1 MSGISPEGQICEPHS
16 SSRVYGTLASPWE
29 RDPRQLCW
37 GASPGDLLAG
47 CSGGYQPPPAPERQ
61 RCLCCCCC
69 CCWRISSKLQPER
82 GQVEPETLEPLCFG
96 ETRAHGE
103 SGGTMPAIKKERLD
117 REEMALAAF
126 NQPMETLPDYLAP
139 LAAAAIPVVTPHP
152 PAYDQI
158 FAHRAYLGFH
168 ETHHPHPHHPHHPH
182 HLPEDLMLER
192 FSSIPDFQPFFD
204 NGEPCIEVECGEN
217 KALLYINKLCQ
228 GSKGPS
234 IRYRGEWLTPNEF
247 QFVSGRETAKDWKR
261 SIRHK
266 GKSLKTLMSKGIL
279 QNRGRLA
286 EKRTIPLPP
295 TRIPK
300 KELSSIFSHSEDSE
314 ESDKSNGQ
322 HPEVKQEEDLHISI
336 MKRRIHTHWDLNIS
350 FRETSCRYHF
360 GAPLCMPRQRPLHHH
375 LQPAPEPP
383 ARYARDP
390 EPLRV
395 QEEQPGRGAGSSS
408 ARFHEFPVAVG
419 LFAWIEV
426 EDSGSLMLEEDEILG
441 KRRVCSPN
449 SSSECPLESKKARSE
464 SPKENSHTPLLEEA
478 VTQMTPEEH
487 YRRMMSALNE
497 HGTFEEQQQQ
507 RLYQL
512 ANSMAVPSHGDLLR
526 ARQEVAAAAAA
537 RTPGAMEAH
546 IPSAS
551 NSSSQRRKQGLPQHR
566 DSHFPDREI
575 SHPPPLL
582 SPQNAPHIALGP
594 HLRPP
599 FLGVPSAL
607 CQTPGYGFLQPA
619 QAEMFARQQEMLRKQ
634 NLARLEM
641 SAELIRQ
648 KELENLHRQRLLA
661 GDPLS
666 LHPGLPPD
674 HPALRSVHDVPEGH
688 ALRDELSRR
697 NAMLVLRH
705 NNAPL
710 LSLTPGGPGAAT
722 PPKEQPRRAGGG
734 RKSSQPRAEPQGPG
748 EAREPAEPR
757 ARDGAQ
763 DCNDEEM
770 KDSESDAEVG
780 EDKAEGLKAEGGS
793 GAELKECKDGTGKA
807 CEGAKELSEAAAAPS
822 VPCSSSSAE
831 SPSHLLGPGINKAEV
846 KYLPPASLPA
856 PQPLPFGF
864 PYTMSPYFHAGTMGG
879 LFLDGEESPA
889 LEDISKWT
897 VEDVCSFVSNLSG
910 CTEYT
915 QVFREQAIDG
925 ETLPLLTEE
934 HLLNNMGLK
943 LGPAL
948 KIRSQVAK
956 RLGRVLCMA
965 GFPVA
970 LPLQPPGLR
979 PPERELAPGELRPAS
994 TGSVA
999 SPFGS
1004 AVPPSRG
1011 SPKQENGN
1019 PSLLSD
1025 TTKPPS

>member
-1 MSGISPEGQICEPHS
+1 MSGISPEGQICEQHRG
-16 SSRVYGTLASPWE
+16 SRVSGALASRWE

-37 GASPGDLLAG
+37 GAGGGDLLAG
-47 CSGGYQPPPAPERQ
+47 SSGGYYPPPPAPERK
-61 RCLCCCCC
+61 RCCCCC
-69 CCWRISSKLQPER
+69 CYCWRISSKLQPER
-82 GQVEPETLEPLCFG
+82 GQVAPETSEPLCFG
-96 ETRAHGE
+96 EARAHWE
-103 SGGTMPAIKKERLD
+103 RSGTMPAIKKERLD

-152 PAYDQI
+152 SAYDQI
-158 FAHRAYLGFH
+158 FAHHHRAYLGFP
-168 ETHHPHPHHPHHPH
+168 ETHHPHHPHH

-217 KALLYINKLCQ
+217 KALLYISKLCQ

-279 QNRGRLA
+279 QVHPPICDCPGCRISSPVNRGRLA

-295 TRIPK
+295 TRLPK
-300 KELSSIFSHSEDSE
+300 KELTSIFSHSDDSE
-314 ESDKSNGQ
+314 ESDKANAQ

-350 FRETSCRYHF
+350 FRETSCSRDNDLSTIISNLHQSRQ
-360 GAPLCMPRQRPLHHH
+360 LVMPETQSRC
-375 LQPAPEPP
+375 
-383 ARYARDP
+383 
-390 EPLRV
+390 
-395 QEEQPGRGAGSSS
+395 
-408 ARFHEFPVAVG
+408 EFKRNSIDVG
-419 LFAWIEV
+419 LGA
-426 EDSGSLMLEEDEILG
+426 
-441 KRRVCSPN
+441 
-449 SSSECPLESKKARSE
+449 A
-464 SPKENSHTPLLEEA
+464 ENSHTPVLEDS

-497 HGTFEEQQQQ
+497 HSTFEEQQQQ

-526 ARQEVAAAAAA
+526 ARQEAAA
-537 RTPGAMEAH
+537 RNPGAMEAH
-546 IPSAS
+546 LPSAS

-566 DSHFPDREI
+566 DTHFPERDM

-641 SAELIRQ
+641 SAEIIRQ

-661 GDPLS
+661 SDPLS
-666 LHPGLPPD
+666 LHPGLPQD
-674 HPALRSVHDVPEGH
+674 HPALRNMHDIPEGH
-688 ALRDELSRR
+688 PLRDELSRR

-705 NNAPL
+705 NNTPL
-710 LSLTPGGPGAAT
+710 LSLNHGVPSTT
-722 PPKEQPRRAGGG
+722 PPKEQGRRGS
-734 RKSSQPRAEPQGPG
+734 RKSVHHRAEPPG
-748 EAREPAEPR
+748 LHEAKELAEPR
-757 ARDGAQ
+757 ARDGVP

-770 KDSESDAEVG
+770 KDSESDAEVSD
-780 EDKAEGLKAEGGS
+780 EKPESLKAES
-793 GAELKECKDGTGKA
+793 SSSASELKECKETSKVY
-807 CEGAKELSEAAAAPS
+807 EGAKELSEVASSQNA
-822 VPCSSSSAE
+822 PCSSSSTE
-831 SPSHLLGPGINKAEV
+831 SPSHLLGPGINKTEV
-846 KYLPPASLPA
+846 KYLPPASIPP

-864 PYTMSPYFHAGTMGG
+864 PYTMSPYFHAGAMGG

-897 VEDVCSFVSNLSG
+897 VEDVCSFVGSLSG
-910 CTEYT
+910 CAEYP

-956 RLGRVLCMA
+956 RVGRVLYMA
-965 GFPVA
+965 SFPMA
-970 LPLQPPGLR
+970 FPLQPPGLR
-979 PPERELAPGELRPAS
+979 PPERDLVPAELRPSS
-994 TGSVA
+994 TGSVSSPYSSSLLPA
-999 SPFGS
+999 S
-1004 AVPPSRG
+1004 RI
-1011 SPKQENGN
+1011 SPKQENGT
-1019 PSLLSD
+1019 PSLLAAIHD

>member
-1 MSGISPEGQICEPHS
+1 MCIYRYIFLYVCVHGGARSATPRFCTFPAGAGIQTRLAGIRAAPRERGEAAAAGEGSRDLSEMSGISPEGQICEAHG
-16 SSRVYGTLASPWE
+16 SSRVYGTLGSPWE

-69 CCWRISSKLQPER
+69 CCWRISAKLQPER

-96 ETRAHGE
+96 DARAHGE
-103 SGGTMPAIKKERLD
+103 RGGTMPAIKKERLD

-139 LAAAAIPVVTPHP
+139 LAAAAMPVVTPHP
-152 PAYDQI
+152 PAYEQI

-168 ETHHPHPHHPHHPH
+168 EPHHPHPHHPH

-279 QNRGRLA
+279 QVHPPICDCPGCRISSPVNRGRLA
-286 EKRTIPLPP
+286 EKRSIPLPP
-295 TRIPK
+295 SRVPK
-300 KELSSIFSHSEDSE
+300 KELGSLLSPSEDSQD
-314 ESDKSNGQ
+314 SDRSNGQ
-322 HPEVKQEEDLHISI
+322 QPQVKQEEDLHISI

-350 FRETSCRYHF
+350 FRESSCSRDTDLSSIISSLQQ
-360 GAPLCMPRQRPLHHH
+360 GRQLGMPESQSRCELKRNPL
-375 LQPAPEPP
+375 
-383 ARYARDP
+383 D
-390 EPLRV
+390 
-395 QEEQPGRGAGSSS
+395 
-408 ARFHEFPVAVG
+408 VG
-419 LFAWIEV
+419 LA
-426 EDSGSLMLEEDEILG
+426 
-441 KRRVCSPN
+441 
-449 SSSECPLESKKARSE
+449 A
-464 SPKENSHTPLLEEA
+464 
-478 VTQMTPEEH
+478 
-487 YRRMMSALNE
+487 
-497 HGTFEEQQQQ
+497 
-507 RLYQL
+507 
-512 ANSMAVPSHGDLLR
+512 AVPDFMGFQWQSAPG
-526 ARQEVAAAAAA
+526 AAGGAAAAAA
-537 RTPGAMEAH
+537 RTPGAMESAH
-546 IPSAS
+546 PSAS
-551 NSSSQRRKQGLPQHR
+551 NSSSQRRTGLPQHR

-661 GDPLS
+661 ADPLS

-674 HPALRSVHDVPEGH
+674 HPALRSVHDVPEGQ

-710 LSLTPGGPGAAT
+710 LSLSAGGAAT
-722 PPKEQPRRAGGG
+722 PPKEQPRRAG
-734 RKSSQPRAEPQGPG
+734 RKGPSQPRAEPQGPG
-748 EAREPAEPR
+748 EPREARPG
-757 ARDGAQ
+757 RDGAQ

-770 KDSESDAEVG
+770 KDSESDG
-780 EDKAEGLKAEGGS
+780 EDKAEGPKGEGGAA
-793 GAELKECKDGTGKA
+793 AELKEGKDGGAGKA
-807 CEGAKELSEAAAAPS
+807 CEGAKEPGEAGAAPGA
-822 VPCSSSSAE
+822 VPCGSSSAE
-831 SPSHLLGPGINKAEV
+831 SPSHLLGPAMGKAEV

-856 PQPLPFGF
+856 PQPLPFSF

-897 VEDVCSFVSNLSG
+897 VEDVCSFVSSLAG

-965 GFPVA
+965 GFPLA

-979 PPERELAPGELRPAS
+979 PPEREAAPGELRPAS

-999 SPFGS
+999 SPFGG
-1004 AVPPSRG
+1004 AAAPSRG

-1019 PSLLSD
+1019 PALLGD